1 MKWETSRRDLLKMSA
16 LAAAT
21 GPAMWPLTREVRAA
35 QETPRPDPWKGLKM
49 GVASYSLRKLPLEG
63 AIAAI
68 RRVGLNY
75 VSIKD
80 MHLPLRSSSEERR
93 AVVAKFKAAGV
104 TPLSCGVITLTKD
117 EKPSRNAFEYARDC
131 SMPVIVAHV
140 DRDALEL
147 TEKLAKEFDL
157 KVAIHNHGP
166 EDKRFPSPYDA
177 MKEIEKLDARVGLCI
192 DVGHTAR
199 ARVDPAESIR
209 KCAAR
214 VYDIHMKDI
223 NTTFP
228 TGKSV
233 EIGRG
238 VLDVRG
244 MLQALLD
251 IKFTGHVGIEYEKD
265 ADDVMPGLAESVG
278 YLRGVVATL
287 L

>member
-1 MKWETSRRDLLKMSA
+1 
-16 LAAAT
+16 
-21 GPAMWPLTREVRAA
+21 
-35 QETPRPDPWKGLKM
+35 M

-63 AIAAI
+63 AVAAI
-68 RRVGLNY
+68 RRVGLTY

-80 MHLPLRSSSEERR
+80 MHLPLKSSGEERR
-93 AVVAKFKAAGV
+93 AVVEKFRAAGV

-117 EKPSRNAFEYARDC
+117 EAASRNSFEYTRDC
-131 SMPVIVAHV
+131 GMPVIVAHV
-140 DRDALEL
+140 DRDALAL
-147 TEKLAKEFDL
+147 TEKLAKEFDI

-199 ARVDPAESIR
+199 AKVDPAEAIR
-209 KCAAR
+209 KCAPR
-214 VYDIHMKDI
+214 VYDIHIKDI

-238 VLDVRG
+238 VLDIKA
-244 MLQALLD
+244 MLKALVD
-251 IKFTGHVGIEYEKD
+251 IQFTGHVGIEYEKD
-265 ADDVMPGLAESVG
+265 ADDVLPGLAESVG
-278 YLRGVVATL
+278 YLRGVMATL
-287 L
+287 T

>member
-1 MKWETSRRDLLKMSA
+1 
-16 LAAAT
+16 
-21 GPAMWPLTREVRAA
+21 
-35 QETPRPDPWKGLKM
+35 M
-49 GVASYSLRKLPLEG
+49 GVASYSLRKLPLDG

-68 RRVGLNY
+68 RRVGLSY

-80 MHLPLRSSSEERR
+80 MHLPLKSTSEERR
-93 AVVAKFKAAGV
+93 AVVARFKAAGI
-104 TPLSCGVITLTKD
+104 TPLSCGVITLTRD
-117 EKPSRNAFEYARDC
+117 EATSRNAFEYARDC

-140 DRDALEL
+140 DKDALEV

-157 KVAIHNHGP
+157 RVAIHNHGP

-177 MKEIEKLDARVGLCI
+177 MASIEKLDARIGLCI

-199 ARVDPAESIR
+199 AKVDPAESIR

-214 VYDIHMKDI
+214 VYDIHIKDI

-238 VLDVRG
+238 VLDIKA
-244 MLQALLD
+244 MLKALVD
-251 IKFTGHVGIEYEKD
+251 IQFTGHVGIAYEKD
-265 ADDVMPGLAESVG
+265 ADDVLPGLAESVG
-278 YLRGVVATL
+278 YLRGVMASL
-287 L
+287 